1 MIWTIDDASLPYDH
15 PEFVSTIFTVGN
27 GATCTRGTAG
37 DDDVS
42 SFRGVYL
49 SGLYTRAGYGLMYFL
64 AGPYWPMLAVRM
76 GDATLPAAGV
86 SRSLDMRAG
95 LLTTTTVYEHN
106 GAKLRVSEERFAAL
120 HDATLMMQRVTVN
133 VDQAP
138 GEIYLAMGLDGDV
151 RNHRAKY
158 FQPGQMP
165 NSDEHGLK
173 LSRVDSLSADEAGMH
188 VTLLS
193 PQTQKRVASAAVV
206 RQSDGTR
213 CPVES
218 RTTES
223 AVETVFTIAPG
234 AHDQS
239 LVFTKAC
246 RLVGD
251 VEEGIVERTFAP
263 RELIAQ
269 LGRVR
274 WEDALADHRAA
285 WDAFWERADVEIVGD
300 QTAQQAVRYALFATR
315 IAAPQD
321 QGRSSLG
328 AKNLTGDWYR
338 GAVFWDMEMF
348 QLPLLAAVQPELS
361 ENHVLYRHR
370 RLPAART
377 LATQDGYDGAR
388 FPWQSYAT
396 GLEEPPCIGGFLYQ
410 QVHLNA
416 DIAWGVLHHWDLT
429 GDRAIMLNAGLE
441 VLIEVSRYWRTR
453 AQRSP
458 DGMWHIRHVCG
469 PDEVHKDVDDNAWTN
484 RMVKEVLRRTVAVL
498 DVLRKENASA
508 VTALLEERNVSGEEI
523 TAWGQIADHMYFPTL
538 ANKQVLAQFEEFGN
552 YAEPSYAARK
562 EASGS
567 DKTNKQADT
576 LLLFQTLA
584 STFWDGDLQRHYD
597 QYAPLCTQTSSL
609 SMCTHA
615 LLAARLGRKRDAR
628 KFFDAAA
635 GVDLADSYANTRHG
649 IHGAGQGGIWLAV
662 VQGFGGLETQ
672 PSTTAEPAG
681 LRIDPNLP
689 EQWQRLAYRFT
700 WRGARIKVTVSPDSL
715 TIENLGAERTT
726 PIRVGNEMV
735 ELAAGETKQLPCQR
749 HWDDPQMEAAIFD
762 LDGVL
767 VKTDHFHYQAWKA
780 LADELGLAFDEEV
793 NHQLRGVSRQESLR
807 IIYRHNNVEPPDED
821 TFTAQCTRKNEQYK
835 TLIDGMT
842 ADDVLPGAVELLT
855 ELRDAGVKIALAS
868 ASRNAAKVLERTGL
882 GAYFDAISD
891 GTCVTR
897 SKPSPQGFTVAAQR
911 CGVLPW
917 NCVGVEDAAA
927 GVEAIARAGMVSVG
941 VGTSAREAN
950 VCVDDVRELSLE
962 SLRDAFASH
971 DNPVNPYMETNL
983 AKVRSEES

>member
-1 MIWTIDDASLPYDH
+1 MTWTIDDASLPFDH
-15 PEFVSTIFTVGN
+15 PEILSTIFTVGN
-27 GATCTRGTAG
+27 GSTCTRGTLG
-37 DDDVS
+37 DDGVDA
-42 SFRGVYL
+42 FRGVYL

-64 AGPYWPMLAVRM
+64 AGPYWPMLAVRT
-76 GDATLPAAGV
+76 GGQSLTASSV

-95 LLTTTTVYEHN
+95 VLTTTADYRHD
-106 GAKLRVSEERFAAL
+106 GAELRVREERFAAL
-120 HDATLMMQRVTVN
+120 HDPTLMMQRVTVD
-133 VDQAP
+133 VDRAC
-138 GEIYLAMGLDGDV
+138 GEILLAMGIDGNV

-173 LSRVDSLSADEAGMH
+173 LSRVDSLSADQAGMH
-188 VTLLS
+188 VSLLS
-193 PQTQKRVASAAVV
+193 PQTQKRVASAAAV
-206 RQSDGTR
+206 RQSDGPH
-213 CPVES
+213 CPAQP

-223 AVETVFTIAPG
+223 AVETVFTIAPDVQG
-234 AHDQS
+234 QS

-263 RELIAQ
+263 GELIDE
-269 LGRVR
+269 LGRLR
-274 WEDALADHRAA
+274 WDDAFAEHSAA
-285 WDAFWERADVEIVGD
+285 WDAFWEQADVEIVGD

-315 IAAPQD
+315 IAAPRD

-348 QLPLLAAVQPELS
+348 QLPLLAAVAPELS

-370 RLPAART
+370 RLPSART

-388 FPWQSYAT
+388 YPWQSYAT

-441 VLIEVSRYWRTR
+441 VLIEVCRYWRTR
-453 AQRSP
+453 AQRGQ

-498 DVLRKENASA
+498 DVLRGESASA
-508 VTALLEERNVSGEEI
+508 VDALLDELTVSADEI
-523 TAWGQIADHMYFPTL
+523 AAWGQIADHMYFPTL
-538 ANKQVLAQFEEFGN
+538 PDRQVLAQFEGFEN
-552 YAEPSYAARK
+552 CAEPSYAARK
-562 EASGS
+562 EASVS

-576 LLLFQTLA
+576 LLLFQTLS

-628 KFFDAAA
+628 KFFDAAG

-672 PSTTAEPAG
+672 PSTAAEPSG

-689 EQWQRLAYRFT
+689 EQWERLTYRFT
-700 WRGARIKVTVSPDSL
+700 WRGARIKAAVSPEML
-715 TIENLGAERTT
+715 TLENLGTDRAA
-726 PIRVGNEMV
+726 PIRVGGEIV
-735 ELAAGETKQLPCQR
+735 ELAAGETKQLPCRR
-749 HWDDPQMEAAIFD
+749 HWDDPQMEAVIFD

-767 VKTDHFHYQAWKA
+767 VKTDHFHYRAWKA
-780 LADELGLAFDEEV
+780 LADELGLAFDEKV

-807 IIYRHNNVEPPDED
+807 IIYRHNDAEEPDEG
-821 TFTAQCTRKNEQYK
+821 TFIAQCTRKNEQYK
-835 TLIDGMT
+835 SLIEQMT
-842 ADDVLPGAVELLT
+842 ADDVLPGAVQLLT

-891 GTCVTR
+891 GTCVTK

-941 VGTSAREAN
+941 IGESAREAN
-950 VCVDDVRELSLE
+950 VQVDHVGELSLAA
-962 SLRDAFASH
+962 LRDAFDSH
-971 DNPVNPYMETNL
+971 ENPINPYMETNL